1 MQTTPE
7 QPDFAH
13 AKSFVLCSFQP
24 TKSACSAAAE
34 KCLSGVGQPLSS
46 VSGRKRYN
54 TLDFAS
60 KIVCQQGCSRPYW
73 KPRAKGF
80 HPFGYP
86 HHFLTNGT
94 HIEKTAFYH
103 VGPFLENATAH
114 DIHFCRGFAK
124 ISTCAVGCR
133 AKIPCLPTQKISSSR
148 CCGRKTIA
156 DFLLIVPGLLSQK
169 YFSKN
174 SNKSVVNS
182 V

>member
-1 MQTTPE
+1 MNTI
-7 QPDFAH
+7 D
-13 AKSFVLCSFQP
+13 S
-24 TKSACSAAAE
+24 
-34 KCLSGVGQPLSS
+34 VG
-46 VSGRKRYN
+46 N
-54 TLDFAS
+54 TCYSWGL
-60 KIVCQQGCSRPYW
+60 IYLGCSL
-73 KPRAKGF
+73 GF
-80 HPFGYP
+80 MKLTNIFKYRSILVLVFTKLLVIPLIVYFIS